1 LGFLIALSQYNHL
14 FAYQGYFSNA
24 LSGVDNLGIFLLKG
38 LISDHGR
45 EHMAGDVPSRS
56 GNGQYD
62 KREKYKGC
70 D

>member
-1 LGFLIALSQYNHL
+1 MFLQHGFYPLDS
-14 FAYQGYFSNA
+14 
-24 LSGVDNLGIFLLKG
+24 LGILLLKD
-38 LISDHGR
+38 LVSDGSR
-45 EHMAGDVPSRS
+45 EHMVGDVPSRS